1 VVLFFYYTIRY
12 VVRIPLPVYAGR
24 ANDDIIPVKRGEE
37 MITGKQRAYLKSLAN
52 GIPAVLFIGKE
63 GLTDNIITEAD
74 RYLEARELMKAKLQE
89 GCDLDAKETA
99 NIMADELEAEF
110 VQAIGRTFVLYR
122 RSLKEPKIEL

>member
-1 VVLFFYYTIRY
+1 
-12 VVRIPLPVYAGR
+12 
-24 ANDDIIPVKRGEE
+24 

-122 RSLKEPKIEL
+122 RSIKEPKIEL